1 MNNERRKIEFVTK
14 ATGGFRGI
22 SMTLFGLAFII
33 SMILNYISE
42 LDAQRRNHYGK
53 DLTPTLTFF
62 IICIVFSI
70 FGYPKIRDY
79 YRRKYGRATAKPENF
94 HSFIQSIFYLIP
106 LLASI
111 LVGAEIDARY
121 HQLPFS
127 ASVIFIA
134 LFAFG
139 LWRANYRG
147 VSNVILYVAAVFL
160 ISSFLP
166 WEKIFLAVTVLDD
179 YYARGSFYRSICSLF
194 VGAAYIVMGI
204 TDYRIL
210 SKTLKPITSEEEV
223 YESV

>member
-1 MNNERRKIEFVTK
+1 MEH
-14 ATGGFRGI
+14 
-22 SMTLFGLAFII
+22 S
-33 SMILNYISE
+33 ILSCT
-42 LDAQRRNHYGK
+42 QG
-53 DLTPTLTFF
+53 
-62 IICIVFSI
+62 
-70 FGYPKIRDY
+70 
-79 YRRKYGRATAKPENF
+79 
-94 HSFIQSIFYLIP
+94 IFYLIP
-106 LLASI
+106 LLASF
-111 LVGAEIDARY
+111 LVGTEIDARY

-147 VSNVILYVAAVFL
+147 VSNVILYVSAIFF

-179 YYARGSFYRSICSLF
+179 YYARASFYRFICSMLM
-194 VGAAYIVMGI
+194 GATYFVMGI

-210 SKTLKPITSEEEV
+210 TKTLKPITREEEV

>member
-22 SMTLFGLAFII
+22 PMMLFGLAMII

-42 LDAQRRNHYGK
+42 LNAQRRNHYGK
-53 DLTPTLTFF
+53 DLTYTLTFF
-62 IICIVFSI
+62 IICIAFGI

-79 YRRKYGRATAKPENF
+79 YRRKYGRATARPENF
-94 HSFIQSIFYLIP
+94 QSFAQNIFYLIP
-106 LLASI
+106 LLSSI
-111 LVGAEIDARY
+111 FVGVEIDARY
-121 HQLPFS
+121 RLPFS
-127 ASVIFIA
+127 TTVMFMA

-147 VSNVILYVAAVFL
+147 VSNVILYVSAIFF
-160 ISSFLP
+160 ISSFLS

-179 YYARGSFYRSICSLF
+179 YYARGSFYRSICSGLF
-194 VGAAYIVMGI
+194 GITYFVMGI

-210 SKTLKPITSEEEV
+210 TKTLKPIAREEEV